1 MADNFLHY
9 FSHRN
14 SQFNQ
19 VQLCENSSSQG
30 GPQSPLGGGVM
41 QNASWSNMASNNP
54 MMNHGTGVDCDV
66 NPMAYGQPPPG
77 LTTQQHQ
84 QQQVEKHLQNIFQGC
99 LKCIQFYNDI
109 LLS

>member
-41 QNASWSNMASNNP
+41 QNASWRLVYTPPCPAAAGDQGDLAVCQEVIC
-54 MMNHGTGVDCDV
+54 HGGDV
-66 NPMAYGQPPPG
+66 
-77 LTTQQHQ
+77 
-84 QQQVEKHLQNIFQGC
+84 VV
-99 LKCIQFYNDI
+99 
-109 LLS
+109 

>member
-1 MADNFLHY
+1 
-9 FSHRN
+9 
-14 SQFNQ
+14 
-19 VQLCENSSSQG
+19 
-30 GPQSPLGGGVM
+30 M

-84 QQQVEKHLQNIFQGC
+84 QQQVEKHLQNIFQRC
-99 LKCIQFYNDI
+99 LKQFNFIMIYF
-109 LLS
+109 

>member
-1 MADNFLHY
+1 
-9 FSHRN
+9 
-14 SQFNQ
+14 
-19 VQLCENSSSQG
+19 
-30 GPQSPLGGGVM
+30 
-41 QNASWSNMASNNP
+41 
-54 MMNHGTGVDCDV
+54 MNHGTGVDCDV